1 MPQLKLL
8 ANLAGDKLGKVLVA
22 LFILAILTLVFC
34 AGGYLVQATSKP
46 QVIIEHEIHTVY
58 EVIER
63 VEYEPVEKVVYEPV
77 DKVIERIVYEPVEK
91 VIVKRIEI
99 PQPLRHFQ
107 DPAELEQW
115 LGNIGVLDI
124 RFDVVDKE
132 TDQHIKRF
140 DCDDYALRLQEKA
153 LRDGYMMSFEVV
165 RRVEYNDLFK
175 HKQLLD
181 SAIHAVNSA
190 IIGNEVYYVEPQT
203 HEVVFVAYLD

>member
-1 MPQLKLL
+1 M
-8 ANLAGDKLGKVLVA
+8 
-22 LFILAILTLVFC
+22 AILTLVFC
-34 AGGYLVQATSKP
+34 AGGYLSQATFKP

-77 DKVIERIVYEPVEK
+77 EKVIERIVYEPVEK

-99 PQPLRHFQ
+99 PKPLRHFQ
-107 DPAELEQW
+107 DPEELEQW
-115 LGNIGVLDI
+115 LENIGVLDI
-124 RFDVVDKE
+124 RFDVVNKE
-132 TDQHIKRF
+132 TNQQIKRF

-165 RRVEYNDLFK
+165 HRVEYNDLFK
-175 HKQLLD
+175 HEQILD
-181 SAIHAVNSA
+181 SAIHAANSV

-203 HEVVFVAYLD
+203 HEIVFVAYLD